1 MHYMGGK
8 GEGSDIYICIVDV
21 KWGMRNAQEEKLR
34 RSVEVFREDMYESY

>member
-8 GEGSDIYICIVDV
+8 GEGSDIYICIVYV

-34 RSVEVFREDMYESY
+34 RSVEVFRENMYESY